1 MSHPLRRAGSGRDA
15 AGALLTWTV
24 AEGRRGRR
32 WREVRVV
39 DGSVAGSLLLET
51 SADGRFAHTEYAT
64 AAGLLT
70 LHPEGDGTLHGNVV
84 TRDGVA
90 HVVGLP
96 WPSDAVVL
104 VAGSTI
110 GAAAVVHGLG
120 HGGGGVAPG
129 TAMALE
135 AVVVGA
141 DLALASRSIDVAR
154 TADGAAWRVDGVE
167 VALDSEGLP
176 VLADG
181 RSWPLEQD

>member
-24 AEGRRGRR
+24 AEGRKGRR
-32 WREVRVV
+32 WREVRVI
-39 DGSVAGSLLLET
+39 DGSIAGSLLLET
-51 SADGRFAHTEYAT
+51 SPDGRFAHTEYAT

-96 WPSDAVVL
+96 WPSDAVVQ
-104 VAGSTI
+104 
-110 GAAAVVHGLG
+110 GLG
-120 HGGGGVAPG
+120 HSGGAVAPG
-129 TAMALE
+129 TAMAIE

-141 DLALASRSIDVAR
+141 DLALVSRTIDVTR

-176 VLADG
+176 ALADG